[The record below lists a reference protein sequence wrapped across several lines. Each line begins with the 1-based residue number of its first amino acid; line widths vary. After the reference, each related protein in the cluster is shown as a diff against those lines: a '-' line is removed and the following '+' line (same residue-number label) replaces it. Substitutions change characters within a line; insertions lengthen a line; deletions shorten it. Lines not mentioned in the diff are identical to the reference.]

1 MNPKNLSEGTV
12 CQTYSVRIECNVAD
26 SEDDREMVIVPLIL
40 GQGTDWDKIN
50 PEMFQIKDINITIN
64 SYYQNSMIVNQSI
77 EWYISG
83 DYPMYVQA
91 FAGNTYNEGDATK
104 MNELIFTGIYLSA
117 KRKKKEGVEEKYN
130 CKGKMQHKPEPSEDN
145 KYVDT
150 PVGGKL
156 ILNYQAF
163 IRAEITIAYTRKPY

>member
-117 KRKKKEGVEEKYN
+117 KSNSTIRSNFKSKNIYKTVINTDDKIQTVNKEVISRGTGIDE
-130 CKGKMQHKPEPSEDN
+130 S
-145 KYVDT
+145 
-150 PVGGKL
+150 L
-156 ILNYQAF
+156 IKN
-163 IRAEITIAYTRKPY
+163 PM